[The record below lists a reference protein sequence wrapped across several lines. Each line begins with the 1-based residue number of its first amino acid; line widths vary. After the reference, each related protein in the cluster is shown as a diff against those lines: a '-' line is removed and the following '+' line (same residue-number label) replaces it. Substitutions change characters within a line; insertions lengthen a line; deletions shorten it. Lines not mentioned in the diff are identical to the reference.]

1 MSNVENLVGEWL
13 PLPDVA
19 QLLNVSITRV
29 HGLIDERA
37 LVAAR
42 VGERKIRSVP
52 AEFLQDGQVVDSL
65 KGTIVVLADAG
76 YSDVV
81 REAQE
86 VVELALKDM
95 LRQAGIEPPKW
106 HDVGGVLAEHRM
118 RFTEPVREQID
129 RLSEIS
135 TRLRKDRE
143 LSFNGDID
151 FVPTDHYAAADA
163 SKAIDEARFVVSIA
177 GRAFGSAAS
186 DAPKNP
192 LEPPA
197 SPDDSG

>member
-1 MSNVENLVGEWL
+1 VSNVENLVGEWL

-76 YSDVV
+76 YSDEDLIIWLFTPDESLRGRPIDAL
-81 REAQE
+81 REGRKTEIRRRAQT
-86 VVELALKDM
+86 LA
-95 LRQAGIEPPKW
+95 W
-106 HDVGGVLAEHRM
+106 
-118 RFTEPVREQID
+118 
-129 RLSEIS
+129 
-135 TRLRKDRE
+135 
-143 LSFNGDID
+143 
-151 FVPTDHYAAADA
+151 
-163 SKAIDEARFVVSIA
+163 
-177 GRAFGSAAS
+177 
-186 DAPKNP
+186 
-192 LEPPA
+192 
-197 SPDDSG
+197 